1 MKTDKQL
8 DKYINYIQF
17 MLNVTENC
25 IELPMIEDQ
34 DERLDALQHVAT
46 ASPIQIKTV
55 KKQLERHL
63 TNWQMHNK
71 HEAVA
76 RESRAVTDVNIQN
89 RIKAVEAYL
98 KYAEGRG
105 FSDHHIQS
113 VVAIIYKEEK

>member
-25 IELPMIEDQ
+25 IE
-34 DERLDALQHVAT
+34 LQHVAT